1 MPMKLIFVVI
11 LLCVIH
17 LTYAQSYI
25 KNFQYWFNNNRNE
38 VVNLSTHSSNAIYS
52 LKLQIPVDEMPNG
65 LHTLHMRFQDN
76 ESRWSPAMS
85 HFFYKMPAEIFQE
98 NTISLYEYWFN
109 NTYFSA
115 ISGTASEALLLD
127 FSQQIDVSTLVDGLH
142 TFNMR
147 FRDSRN
153 RWSSTFSQFFYK
165 MPQQVHS
172 QNQISGYEYWFNDD
186 YTLVVRNESS
196 AEKLISLSEVIDV
209 NALPDGLHTFRIR
222 FRDHRNQWSSVLS
235 QFFYKMPDTWFTNN
249 TVSSYQYW
257 FNRDVDNAVSGV
269 TTNSKVINF
278 SEVLD
283 VNELADGLHTFHIRF
298 GDSRNQWSSTVSH
311 FFYKMPNSHA
321 GENLVKAYQYWFND
335 DDASMYNVTISVP
348 VNPLNLLSEIEL
360 PYLALGDN
368 YMHIRFLDTQNRW
381 SGVVSELFTL
391 DNCEPTRVGN
401 ISGKTI
407 ACQGQE
413 SEFEVDASLN
423 VTDFVWVLVPI
434 EAGTITSQGRHAS
447 ILWNSDFSGVV
458 TLSVE
463 GSNPCGSLPP
473 SSFDLVV
480 HPTPILEIMPSVAIC
495 EGEEVEL
502 IVSSASGTVSW
513 NVENTLVSPIETTVY
528 TAVVSSEHCGDK
540 AETVTVNV
548 KPLPWLFIM
557 PDEQICPGVVVN
569 LEAESNGVVTWNV
582 TDIAVSPNATT
593 SYQAAA
599 TLEGCSVSDVL
610 EIIVKTVEYEI
621 VSTADELIVI
631 ADNASFQWYTC
642 GSDAQVIA
650 GEIYEQFSPTQSGF
664 YAVSVSRDGCNVM
677 SECIQFVKSFVDDV
691 SYNQKIILYPNPT
704 SDLITLVFNERVNL
718 IALSVYNMN
727 GRLMFEKG
735 SMTTDSV
742 IVDLS
747 NLSNG
752 IYLLELLIDGKYATV
767 KVLKE

>member
-1 MPMKLIFVVI
+1 MKFIFVVI

-17 LTYAQSYI
+17 LTYAQNYI
-25 KNFQYWFNNNRNE
+25 KNYQYWFNNNRNE
-38 VVNLSTHSSNAIYS
+38 VVNLSTYSNNAIYS

-76 ESRWSPAMS
+76 ESRWSSATS
-85 HFFYKMPAEIFQE
+85 HFFYKMPVEVFQE
-98 NTISLYEYWFN
+98 SSISLYEYWFN
-109 NTYFSA
+109 NAYSSA
-115 ISGTASEALLLD
+115 VSGATSGEALLD
-127 FSQQIDVSTLVDGLH
+127 FSQQIDVSSLVDGLH
-142 TFNMR
+142 TFNIR
-147 FRDSRN
+147 FSDSRN

-165 MPQQVHS
+165 MPATS
-172 QNQISGYEYWFNDD
+172 
-186 YTLVVRNESS
+186 
-196 AEKLISLSEVIDV
+196 
-209 NALPDGLHTFRIR
+209 
-222 FRDHRNQWSSVLS
+222 
-235 QFFYKMPDTWFTNN
+235 FTNN
-249 TVSSYQYW
+249 AVSSYQYW
-257 FNRDVDNAVSGV
+257 FNRDVDKAVSDV

-335 DDASMYNVTISVP
+335 DDASMYNVTLSVP

-423 VTDFVWVLVPI
+423 VTDFVWALVPI

-447 ILWNSDFSGVV
+447 ILWNSDFSGAV

-548 KPLPWLFIM
+548 MPLPWLFIM

-593 SYQAAA
+593 SYQATA
-599 TLEGCSVSDVL
+599 TLEGCSVSDVV

-677 SECIQFVKSFVDDV
+677 SECIQFVKSSVDDV

-718 IALSVYNMN
+718 IALSVFNMN
-727 GRLMFEKG
+727 GRLMFEKV